1 MSPFAELG
9 VATVGEAGGTLL
21 AGPWLRLVPGSRAA
35 GRARTVR
42 CGAGDNLAVHR
53 AFVVIEPGEVV
64 VVSSPDATAALVG
77 ELLAVQARARGAA
90 ALLVDGAVRDADE
103 LAALGLPVW
112 ARAVNP
118 SGAAKADPG
127 ELDVPLVVGGA
138 TVEPGDTVVLD
149 ADGALVVAAG
159 SVVDVLEAAQER
171 AAREAEL
178 RSRLARGET
187 TLGAL
192 GLPR

>member
-1 MSPFAELG
+1 MSPFAQLG
-9 VATVGEAGGTLL
+9 VATVGEAGGTVVD
-21 AGPWLRLVPGSRAA
+21 GPWLRLVPGSRAA
-35 GRARTVR
+35 GPARTAR
-42 CGAGDNLAVHR
+42 CGGGDNLAVHR
-53 AFVVIEPGEVV
+53 ALAALAPGEVL
-64 VVSSPDATAALVG
+64 VVSAPDTSAALVG
-77 ELLAVQARARGAA
+77 ELLATQARARGAA
-90 ALLVDGAVRDADE
+90 ALLVDGAALDADE

-118 SGAAKADPG
+118 RGAAKVDAG

-149 ADGALVVAAG
+149 ADGAVVVAAALTA
-159 SVVDVLEAAQER
+159 DVLAAAQER

-187 TLGAL
+187 TLDAF
-192 GLPR
+192 GL